1 MGCGPLVHR
10 HVDAERMQPKGLQL
24 TGAVDVETSP
34 NPRRES
40 SSSSSSN
47 LKSAMDKILRR
58 PSKLN
63 DQSTR
68 VEGSNSL
75 LEFASPNQTII
86 IFDWDDTLCPSTI
99 LRRGGHV
106 QWAHNGRLMAKVQH
120 DVQKEIR
127 VLAGQVLLLLQAAVS
142 LGQVVIVTNAKRPW
156 VDMACRTFMPELQD
170 ILDKIPIMY
179 AIELVQDAEQFQ
191 QHPTASKEN
200 VFTETKARAMKE
212 ALSNFYSRY
221 PNQSWK
227 NVVSIGDAF
236 FEHDAIRQVTAGR
249 PCAEKPCRTK
259 TIKMLEGPTIECLV
273 VQLAFVKSWLG
284 RVVELDKGLD
294 IDLSAEEGAMR
305 SWARQLGSFSA

>member
-1 MGCGPLVHR
+1 
-10 HVDAERMQPKGLQL
+10 
-24 TGAVDVETSP
+24 
-34 NPRRES
+34 
-40 SSSSSSN
+40 
-47 LKSAMDKILRR
+47 
-58 PSKLN
+58 
-63 DQSTR
+63 
-68 VEGSNSL
+68 
-75 LEFASPNQTII
+75 
-86 IFDWDDTLCPSTI
+86 
-99 LRRGGHV
+99 
-106 QWAHNGRLMAKVQH
+106 
-120 DVQKEIR
+120 
-127 VLAGQVLLLLQAAVS
+127 
-142 LGQVVIVTNAKRPW
+142 
-156 VDMACRTFMPELQD
+156 
-170 ILDKIPIMY
+170 
-179 AIELVQDAEQFQ
+179 
-191 QHPTASKEN
+191 
-200 VFTETKARAMKE
+200 MKE